1 MSPYV
6 VSSALIRKEKKVQK
20 LVYYTSRALRKV
32 EGRYPMIEKLAFTLI
47 TTSRKL
53 RHYFQ
58 AYVINIM
65 RDHPLKKAM
74 NKLEAAGRLIQW
86 AIELSEF
93 DIKYQPRNAIKAQV
107 LVDFIVE
114 FTPLPLQWPPTTS
127 TATTTTSTT
136 TTSTNP
142 HLTTPP

>member
-93 DIKYQPRNAIKAQV
+93 DIKYQPRNAIKA
-107 LVDFIVE
+107 
-114 FTPLPLQWPPTTS
+114 
-127 TATTTTSTT
+127 
-136 TTSTNP
+136 
-142 HLTTPP
+142 